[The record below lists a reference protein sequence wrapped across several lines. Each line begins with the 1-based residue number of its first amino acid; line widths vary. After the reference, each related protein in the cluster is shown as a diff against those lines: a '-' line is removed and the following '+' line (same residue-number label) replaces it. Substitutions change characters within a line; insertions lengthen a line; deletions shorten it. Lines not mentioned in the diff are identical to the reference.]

1 MIQAKRTSARVS
13 SPATVPILP
22 AFSRTGIPSA
32 EALQRSRILLAARI
46 SSRDDAKTR
55 VRRAVLS
62 KVARIVADLAIA
74 GLTPCIGLTGLHMAL
89 HRADAESAAWRLG
102 ALSAGFV
109 VAIAIR
115 MILARR
121 AKSHGEPKTIA
132 EFVDYVRLLAQGSPQ
147 PAPSRRSAELA
158 DLQEVDFNCAE
169 LKRLR
174 ESEYVESYL
183 KRIADAGRKPVRAEV
198 RVAEALYEQERHEGI
213 TAIGTHAAAS

>member
-1 MIQAKRTSARVS
+1 MSIIRAKRTSSLA
-13 SPATVPILP
+13 APILP

-32 EALQRSRILLAARI
+32 EALQRSRILLAARM
-46 SSRDDAKTR
+46 SSRDDTKDR

-62 KVARIVADLAIA
+62 KVARIVADLAVV
-74 GLTPCIGLTGLHMAL
+74 GLVPCIGLAGLHMAL
-89 HRADAESAAWRLG
+89 HPLDDTVTAGWELG
-102 ALSAGFV
+102 ALATGFV
-109 VAIAIR
+109 AALAVR
-115 MILARR
+115 MILTRR
-121 AKSHGEPKTIA
+121 AKSNGEPKTIA
-132 EFVDYVRLLAQGSPQ
+132 EFVGHVRLLAQGSPR
-147 PAPSRRSAELA
+147 PAGSRTTAALA
-158 DLQEVDFNCAE
+158 DLQEVDFTCAE